1 MGKAQLRP
9 GKASKGK
16 AQEEEDDFDN
26 SQSDSL
32 LAGLLADQ
40 TSLLA
45 LFVLVAVIVIIG
57 LMLWVNHSASIQSY
71 VAKHGLQEVISI
83 DSSFDMPSKNSK
95 DKDDLLETYAAVD
108 ALERAV
114 QHGNIAGARLI
125 LHQLVSSKSV
135 TEENV
140 LALAKLIDDAEAEN
154 PIVDIGE
161 CVATEAMDLVLEKGG
176 RFVTRDDE
184 GKDSKRPGIM
194 MADFDHDKETADG
207 RGRGIA
213 SLNVLKEGDF
223 IMEIPQGAMMT
234 ALNAQASPAL
244 ARVFKEQKQLK
255 PFQQLAV
262 YLLHEA
268 GKKARRPAP
277 QAPSPD
283 TTIETVVKAV
293 KKPLPG
299 AGAHRPPLAPCQDS
313 VHRKHICSM
322 PLHIPLPFL
331 WQARPASPRPAAR
344 AQPRRAARAGRR
356 RRPTSPS
363 PRPRPRLRLRT
374 SGGGGES
381 PTTSI
386 IATIA
391 TVSATAATQPPHTPL
406 SDLSVSAC

>member
-244 ARVFKEQKQLK
+244 ARVF
-255 PFQQLAV
+255 
-262 YLLHEA
+262 
-268 GKKARRPAP
+268 
-277 QAPSPD
+277 
-283 TTIETVVKAV
+283 
-293 KKPLPG
+293 
-299 AGAHRPPLAPCQDS
+299 
-313 VHRKHICSM
+313 
-322 PLHIPLPFL
+322 
-331 WQARPASPRPAAR
+331 
-344 AQPRRAARAGRR
+344 
-356 RRPTSPS
+356 
-363 PRPRPRLRLRT
+363 
-374 SGGGGES
+374 
-381 PTTSI
+381 
-386 IATIA
+386 
-391 TVSATAATQPPHTPL
+391 
-406 SDLSVSAC
+406 